1 MTWLTGKP
9 TRTRAISWPEND
21 AEIAKVGT
29 TEAREGQSISANK
42 ILYWVA
48 STGGEKTVLYV
59 ADIDKLSTLEDEVV
73 LQRAAQLDYSVHRAA
88 LTVDGGFVCVKWDD
102 SEGNVI
108 VRHHSPD
115 GTQLGEE
122 SVEAEAAYGNLVV
135 HGAWVA
141 LCIASGEESDDI
153 IPTDKRFR
161 IDWSIDADTS
171 AFPMSQVADEI
182 WMWNVDDGSSERVK
196 IPQNPDAPML
206 HEGIFQIVGDYI
218 VLAGSVEDDERAA
231 IISFSWR
238 QPEAQPVAF
247 VEPQL
252 TNPEGVERSVMTDPN
267 SGDIL
272 VHCHESGSRITVYKS
287 GLLLGSIPST
297 GTSEDPPGLCESYL
311 HPNDARTLPFSVANT
326 LNLPSVSNN
335 RILVKSSSF
344 PAPPIFHILDFD
356 QARLGELISM
366 THEQRASLEQQLQSA
381 GGHVQ
386 VVTRRYNWSDADGMV
401 DGEYPTRADAT
412 EQWKEYLMAAPSPLD
427 VTQALE
433 FDEPPEDKREP
444 MPWGFVRTVLD
455 LGKDVDGMYLALV
468 GSSVVEM
475 PTARK
480 AGWIFNFE

>member
-1 MTWLTGKP
+1 MIMTWLTGKP
-9 TRTRAISWPEND
+9 TRTRA
-21 AEIAKVGT
+21 
-29 TEAREGQSISANK
+29 
-42 ILYWVA
+42 
-48 STGGEKTVLYV
+48 
-59 ADIDKLSTLEDEVV
+59 DKLARKRRQNRKSRDNRSMRRAVYISQQDPILGSIDRRRED
-73 LQRAAQLDYSVHRAA
+73 R
-88 LTVDGGFVCVKWDD
+88 T
-102 SEGNVI
+102 
-108 VRHHSPD
+108 
-115 GTQLGEE
+115 LGEE
-122 SVEAEAAYGNLVV
+122 SVEAEAAHGNIVV
-135 HGAWVA
+135 HGACVA
-141 LCIASGEESDDI
+141 PLYIASGEESDDI

-182 WMWNVDDGSSERVK
+182 WMWNVDDESSERVK

-206 HEGIFQIVGDYI
+206 HEGIFQIVGDYV
-218 VLAGSVEDDERAA
+218 VLAGSVEDDTRAA

-238 QPEAQPVAF
+238 QPEAEPVAF

-252 TNPEGVERSVMTDPN
+252 TNPEVVERSVMVDPN

-272 VHCHESGSRITVYKS
+272 VHCHESGSRIT
-287 GLLLGSIPST
+287 ST

-326 LNLPSVSNN
+326 LSRPSVSNN
-335 RILVKSSSF
+335 RILVKSSFF

-366 THEQRASLEQQLQSA
+366 THEQRASLAQQLQSA

-386 VVTRRYNWSDADGMV
+386 VVTRRYNWSDADGVV

-412 EQWKEYLMAAPSPLD
+412 AQWKEYLMAAPSPLD
-427 VTQALE
+427 VTKALE

-455 LGKDVDGMYLALV
+455 LGKDVDWMYLVLV